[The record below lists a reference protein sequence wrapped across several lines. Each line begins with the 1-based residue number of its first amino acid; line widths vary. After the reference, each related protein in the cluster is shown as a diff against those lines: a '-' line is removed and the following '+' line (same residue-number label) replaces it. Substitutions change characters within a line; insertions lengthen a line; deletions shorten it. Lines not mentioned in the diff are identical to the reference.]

1 MTKPVGASDA
11 DEFEIDLDRAEAISQ
26 AVLELPYVAELDNG
40 SYGEVAML
48 FPRRRVAGLRE
59 QDGTLEVHVKL
70 VVDVKSADD
79 IHQQA
84 DEIRSAARSA
94 LSTGDERPIDVILAA
109 ITTASQ
115 EQSSS
120 GGTQ

>member
-11 DEFEIDLDRAEAISQ
+11 AEYEIDSDRAEAISQ
-26 AVLELPYVAELDNG
+26 AVLELPYVSDLDNG

-70 VVDVKSADD
+70 VVDVESAGD
-79 IHQQA
+79 IRQQA
-84 DEIRSAARSA
+84 DEIRAAARGA
-94 LSTGDERPIDVILAA
+94 LSNGDDRPIDVVLAA